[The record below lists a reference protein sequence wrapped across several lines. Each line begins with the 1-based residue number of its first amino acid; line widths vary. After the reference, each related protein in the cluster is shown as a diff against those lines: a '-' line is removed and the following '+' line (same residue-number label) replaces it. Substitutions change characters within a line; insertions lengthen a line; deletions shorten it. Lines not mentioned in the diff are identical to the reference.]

1 MPEKEKVFIRPPFVF
16 HVFFFFCIGYD
27 SQVYMFEVMLY
38 KYSRVAMT
46 NFMKFLRRHRPLR
59 QKYIANVCGGVTS
72 GIWFAQKT

>member
-1 MPEKEKVFIRPPFVF
+1 MFD
-16 HVFFFFCIGYD
+16 FFGVGYD

-46 NFMKFLRRHRPLR
+46 NFMKFLCRRRPLR
-59 QKYIANVCGGVTS
+59 KKNIANVCGRVTS